1 MGNQIEN
8 PGEITSY
15 LVDLPGLKAL
25 WLNGNPVVDNCV
37 NFNQIGELMPVLE
50 IINSKFTSR
59 AADWA
64 MLFYAKDQQVSD
76 VKDIRALD
84 LSGKGLLYLKDL
96 SVFERMQSLV
106 TLDISDHP
114 EFLMSEADLQEE
126 ESKLKEGSPDQD

>member
-76 VKDIRALD
+76 VKEIRRLD